1 MKVSVL
7 LMTYNHERFIQQAIE
22 SVLSQEVTFDIEIIV
37 SEDRST
43 DRTREI
49 VLAYQ
54 QRHPDKFRLLLSDR
68 NLRNNEVVA
77 RGLRAASGVYI
88 AMLDGDDYWTSP
100 HKLQKQAD
108 FLDRHAEC
116 AVCFH
121 NAAVVHEDGT
131 RPTYHWNPPGQK
143 KISTLADIWRGNFI
157 TTAATMFR
165 RGLIREVP
173 AWYIPMFPI
182 TDWPLHILNAEHGS
196 IGYIDEV
203 MSVYRQHDAGL
214 YSPMTEIEK
223 QAATGRFYAAMN
235 RNLRFKYDRMVRDAC
250 ARYFFE
256 WAEEYVRRGAP
267 TRAAAC
273 LVKSLAGGGIDHPIS
288 VRNLARLAVSI
299 GALPFMRHREAT
311 SVR

>member
-7 LMTYNHERFIQQAIE
+7 LMTYNHERFIEQAIE

-49 VLAYQ
+49 VLAYR
-54 QRHPDKFRLLLSDR
+54 QRHPEKFRLLLSER

-77 RGLRAASGVYI
+77 RGLRAARGLYI
-88 AMLDGDDYWTSP
+88 AMLDGDDYWTSA
-100 HKLQKQAD
+100 HKLQKQAE
-108 FLDRHAEC
+108 FLDRHPEC

-121 NAAVVHEDGT
+121 NAAVIHEDGT
-131 RPTYHWNPPGQK
+131 RQPYHWNSPGQK
-143 KISTLADIWRGNFI
+143 EISTIEDIWRGNFI

-165 RGLIREVP
+165 RGLISEIP

-182 TDWPLHILNAEHGS
+182 TDWPLHILNAEHGT

-203 MSVYRQHDAGL
+203 MSVYRQHGGGL

-223 QAATGRFYAAMN
+223 QAATGRFYATMN

-256 WAEEYVRRGAP
+256 WAEEYVKRGEP
-267 TRAAAC
+267 KRAAVC
-273 LVKSLAGGGIDHPIS
+273 LGKSLAGGGIDHPIS
-288 VRNLARLAVSI
+288 ARSLARLAVSI
-299 GALPFMRHREAT
+299 GALPFMRHREAA
-311 SVR
+311 SIR